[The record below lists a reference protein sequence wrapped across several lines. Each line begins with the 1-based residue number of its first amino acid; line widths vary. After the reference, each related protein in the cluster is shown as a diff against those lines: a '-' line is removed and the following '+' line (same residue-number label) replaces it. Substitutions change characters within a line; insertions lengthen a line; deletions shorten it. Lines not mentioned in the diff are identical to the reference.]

1 MMPDDATCD
10 QVCRAL
16 TWLSPSLVAKLFNG
30 RRPGVILDK
39 EYEVTNAFT
48 SFFLQVWIKLT
59 LNCPGGEEKGGEGRA
74 ESRTRAVSQMCS
86 GQFRGG
92 IAGR

>member
-1 MMPDDATCD
+1 MPL
-10 QVCRAL
+10 VI
-16 TWLSPSLVAKLFNG
+16 SLQGVDLAFPELG
-30 RRPGVILDK
+30 RKTVQRKKARCHLDK